1 MKKELPIA
9 NHSPVLQKTAEL
21 CQTILEQPAY
31 LRMRDDIMAFLQNE
45 GARAQYEDLCTLQ
58 ENLHRKQDE
67 GGVISDEEMEAF
79 EQAEALFLASPQ
91 AAPFIEAQQSM
102 HEIESKIMDYVR
114 RTFELGRV
122 PQESDFEGEAGG
134 CGEGCGCHG

>member
-45 GARAQYEDLCTLQ
+45 EARAQYEDLCTLQ

-67 GGVISDEEMEAF
+67 GAVISDEEMEAF

-91 AAPFIEAQQSM
+91 AVPFIEAQQSM
-102 HEIESKIMDYVR
+102 HEIESKIMEYVR

-122 PQESDFEGEAGG
+122 PQESDFEGGG